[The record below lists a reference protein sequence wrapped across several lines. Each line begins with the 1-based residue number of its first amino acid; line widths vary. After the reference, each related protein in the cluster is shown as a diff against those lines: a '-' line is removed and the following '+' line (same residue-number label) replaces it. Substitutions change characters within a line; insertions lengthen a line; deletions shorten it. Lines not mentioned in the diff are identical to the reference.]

1 MESSVSP
8 QMSRDVTILDHAGL
22 GIIDVIAEQGMQK

>member
-1 MESSVSP
+1 MESCVSP

-22 GIIDVIAEQGMQK
+22 RIIGVIAEQGMQK